1 MSVKD
6 EILKFANEFDPEA
19 NTVKKEKTTYKGLEV
34 YSCYVTENGEPV
46 TRAIGEPYFIL
57 YDPKSQR
64 KEYVSGDEG
73 LKILNL
79 I

>member
-6 EILKFANEFDPEA
+6 EILKFANEFDSEA
-19 NTVKKEKTTYKGLEV
+19 NTVKKEKVSYKGKEV
-34 YSCYVTENGEPV
+34 YSCYVTENGKPV
-46 TRAIGEPYFIL
+46 TRAIGVPYFIL

-64 KEYVSGDEG
+64 MEYVSGDEG
-73 LKILNL
+73 LEILNL